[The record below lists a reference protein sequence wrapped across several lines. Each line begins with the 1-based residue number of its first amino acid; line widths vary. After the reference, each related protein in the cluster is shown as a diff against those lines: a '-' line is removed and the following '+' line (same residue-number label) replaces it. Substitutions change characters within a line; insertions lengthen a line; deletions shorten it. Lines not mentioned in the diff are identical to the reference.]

1 MSAATLRVDPIQS
14 SEQDAWEQLATKSVV
29 AHRHQCFWWMA
40 PLERYGFQVS
50 AIGCWRG
57 DQLVGGAL
65 FRSYPVP
72 LTRTT
77 VTECLDGPLFL
88 EWDSA
93 WADDIVLAI
102 QQLAKSVRSMA
113 VIIRDCPRADVHR
126 DLCGAFR
133 RINCRMILTPG
144 SADAVLPLAG
154 RSLDEI
160 RKGFN
165 HGTRGRV
172 RKALSGSLQV
182 RQLTTPEDL
191 KAAYSA
197 WMATAT
203 RKSFTDVRPW
213 RGLEPVLRHC
223 IINRLG
229 FLLGTFLGD
238 RLLAASFVVHVGTT
252 AVYVYGGYVDGAE
265 KYSPTHV
272 LQFEGIR
279 ECLERGLE
287 AYNFGM
293 LISEVAP
300 EGRGVDE
307 FKLGFGAVPQ
317 RHLDTILWKRR
328 PLLYDV
334 VERLRNA
341 RGGSRL
347 EGYVKQLLVRRGD
360 RG

>member
-1 MSAATLRVDPIQS
+1 MSAATLRIGPIQPR
-14 SEQDAWEQLATKSVV
+14 EQDAWEHLATKSVV

-40 PLERYGFQVS
+40 PLERYGFEVS

-57 DQLVGGAL
+57 DQLLGGAL

-77 VTECLDGPLFL
+77 VTECLDGPLFI
-88 EWDSA
+88 EWESA
-93 WADDIVLAI
+93 WANEMVLAI
-102 QQLAKSVRSMA
+102 ERLASRVRSMA

-126 DLCGAFR
+126 DLCGAFSGM
-133 RINCRMILTPG
+133 NCRMILTPG

-154 RSLDEI
+154 RSLEEI

-182 RQLTTPEDL
+182 RHLTAPEEL

-213 RGLEPVLRHC
+213 RALEPVLHHC

-229 FLLGTFLGD
+229 FVLGTFIDD
-238 RLLAASFVVHVGTT
+238 RLLAASLVVHVGNS
-252 AVYVYGGYVDGAE
+252 ASYVYGGYVDGAE

-279 ECLERGLE
+279 ESLERRLE

-307 FKLGFGAVPQ
+307 FKLGFGALPQ

-328 PLLYDV
+328 PLLYDAL
-334 VERLRNA
+334 ERLRKA
-341 RGGSRL
+341 RAGSRL

-360 RG
+360 QA